1 MPHLFRTLLGPLA
14 LAITLALQIV
24 AAPVASA
31 GPGPSKVKT
40 SKATSK
46 RATSK
51 AAKIRA
57 SRTAPRRTAGRRTA
71 TTSLRLRGAGV
82 GRAKLDAQP
91 SAPQKKATL
100 KSARPTAAKAKTAA
114 KTKTAGKTRRAT
126 VKTKAA
132 AAKRKS
138 IANRKATAKPAPKTA
153 GKTSRWQKP
162 LKAAQAGLAKL
173 KANPQIARA
182 LKFASKVSTKITRTL
197 DGWQARAPPW
207 LASSMSALRTYT
219 LPSIAA
225 YTFSR
230 VKNDKAFLGTYLVSN
245 SIVSNVLLPASIAI
259 GMDPVLSAVLNALTT
274 PITIGVVVLRERH
287 NRLKA
292 GESITVKETAKLV
305 GREYRDF
312 AKARRETSSKAA
324 QAAAPRAAA
333 PRAAVVN

>member
-1 MPHLFRTLLGPLA
+1 MPHLSRTLLGPLA

-40 SKATSK
+40 SKATNK

-57 SRTAPRRTAGRRTA
+57 SRTAPRGTAGRRTA

-82 GRAKLDAQP
+82 GRTKLDAQP
-91 SAPQKKATL
+91 SAPLKKAKL
-100 KSARPTAAKAKTAA
+100 KSATKAAA
-114 KTKTAGKTRRAT
+114 KTKATGKTRRAT

-162 LKAAQAGLAKL
+162 LKATQAGLAKL

-333 PRAAVVN
+333 PRAAAVN